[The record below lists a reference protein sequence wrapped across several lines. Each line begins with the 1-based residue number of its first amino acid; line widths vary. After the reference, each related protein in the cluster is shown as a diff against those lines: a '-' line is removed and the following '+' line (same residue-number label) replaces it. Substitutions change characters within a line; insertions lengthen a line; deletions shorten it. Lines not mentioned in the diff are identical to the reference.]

1 MGLKDSIDEVV
12 REYDDYSLDDLL
24 DEVDECSRKMSNL
37 RSEEEKVIGKL
48 IELQAVIVVRSLNVV

>member
-24 DEVDECSRKMSNL
+24 DMVDECSRKLSNL
-37 RSEEEKVIGKL
+37 RSEEDKVVGKL

>member
-1 MGLKDSIDEVV
+1 MSLRDSIDEVV

-24 DEVDECSRKMSNL
+24 DMVDECSRKLSNL
-37 RSEEEKVIGKL
+37 RSEEDKVVGKL